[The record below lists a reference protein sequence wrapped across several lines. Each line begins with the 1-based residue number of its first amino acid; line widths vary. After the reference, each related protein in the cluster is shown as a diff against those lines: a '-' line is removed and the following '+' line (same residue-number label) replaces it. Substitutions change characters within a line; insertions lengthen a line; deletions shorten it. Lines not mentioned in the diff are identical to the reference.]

1 VQSGIRKRDDMT
13 SEGEEEKK
21 LLIGLFEALPRLRQY
36 RLTEAQRVFVEKL
49 DAMKSEVE
57 EQMSQIQLAKN

>member
-1 VQSGIRKRDDMT
+1 MT

-21 LLIGLFEALPRLRQY
+21 LLIELFEALPRLRQY

-49 DAMKSEVE
+49 DAMNSEVE